1 MRSITQK
8 STNTPSG
15 QSEGIQLLAEAET
28 CAYHSAMTTPQE
40 VLAKVP
46 LFSML
51 PKNELAR
58 LTREAHDRTFP
69 AGTVL
74 TEEKEVGVTFG
85 VIMEGQATVS
95 IHGHAVRV
103 LGPGDYFGEM
113 ALIDHSAVSA
123 KITAETEVR
132 CLLFVAWVFRPFAL
146 EHPETAWALLE
157 MMVQRV
163 REAEAR

>member
-1 MRSITQK
+1 
-8 STNTPSG
+8 
-15 QSEGIQLLAEAET
+15 
-28 CAYHSAMTTPQE
+28 MTTPQE

-51 PKNELAR
+51 SKKE
-58 LTREAHDRTFP
+58 LTRLANNAHDRTFP
-69 AGTVL
+69 AGTVI
-74 TEEKEVGVTFG
+74 TEQEQTGVTFG
-85 VIMEGQATVS
+85 VIVDGRAAVS
-95 IHGHAVRV
+95 VHGRPART

-113 ALIDHSAVSA
+113 ALIDHSYRSA
-123 KITAETEVR
+123 TITAETELR
-132 CLLFVAWVFRPFAL
+132 CLMFTAWVFRPFAI